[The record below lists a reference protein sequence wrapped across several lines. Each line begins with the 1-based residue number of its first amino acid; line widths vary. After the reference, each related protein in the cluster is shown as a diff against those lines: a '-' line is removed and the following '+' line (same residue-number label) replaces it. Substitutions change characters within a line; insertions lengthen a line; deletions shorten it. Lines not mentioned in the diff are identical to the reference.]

1 MLFISDANIFI
12 DLYNCGLL
20 DEFDQLNLDI
30 RTTDFVLN
38 ELNASQ
44 QKIIKAMKIQVHTL
58 ESQELINFFSTFSS
72 LGQLKISYQDYSVFY
87 FAQQLNGAV
96 LTNDGALR
104 KFAKNR
110 SIEAKGLFYI
120 LDTILL
126 SSKKDKIV
134 LMEALKLLLRN
145 EWLPKNEITKR
156 IEQLQKLKE
165 TYEPNDR

>member
-12 DLYNCGLL
+12 DLYNIGLV

-38 ELNASQ
+38 ELNESQ
-44 QKIIKAMKIQVHTL
+44 QQIVKSMNITVHSL
-58 ESQELINFFSTFSS
+58 ESQELINFFSTFGS

-87 FAQQLNGAV
+87 FAKELNGAV

-110 SIEAKGLFYI
+110 SVEAKGLFYI
-120 LDTILL
+120 LDEIIL
-126 SSKKDKIV
+126 SSKKDKTV
-134 LMEALKLLLRN
+134 LIESLELLMKN
-145 EWLPKNEITKR
+145 EWLPKHEITKR
-156 IEQLQKLKE
+156 IEQLQ
-165 TYEPNDR
+165 TSVS

>member
-12 DLYNCGLL
+12 DLYNIGLV

-44 QKIIKAMKIQVHTL
+44 QQIVKSMNITVHSL
-58 ESQELINFFSTFSS
+58 EPQELINFFSTFGS
-72 LGQLKISYQDYSVFY
+72 LGQLKISHQDYSVFY
-87 FAQQLNGAV
+87 FAKELNGAV

-120 LDTILL
+120 LDEIIL
-126 SSKKDKIV
+126 SSKKDKTV
-134 LMEALKLLLRN
+134 LIESLELLMHN
-145 EWLPKNEITKR
+145 EWLPKHEITKR
-156 IEQLQKLKE
+156 IEQLQTSVL
-165 TYEPNDR
+165 

>member
-30 RTTDFVLN
+30 RTTDFVFN
-38 ELNASQ
+38 ELNPAQ
-44 QKIIKAMKIQVHTL
+44 QKIVKSMNIMVHSL
-58 ESQELINFFSTFSS
+58 EPQELTDFFSTFGS
-72 LGQLKISYQDYSVFY
+72 LGQLKISYQDYSVFH

-110 SIEAKGLFYI
+110 SVEAKGLFYI
-120 LDTILL
+120 LDAIIHT
-126 SSKKDKIV
+126 STKDKTV
-134 LMEALKLLLRN
+134 LITALELLLRN

-156 IEQLQKLKE
+156 IEQIRKGVS
-165 TYEPNDR
+165 